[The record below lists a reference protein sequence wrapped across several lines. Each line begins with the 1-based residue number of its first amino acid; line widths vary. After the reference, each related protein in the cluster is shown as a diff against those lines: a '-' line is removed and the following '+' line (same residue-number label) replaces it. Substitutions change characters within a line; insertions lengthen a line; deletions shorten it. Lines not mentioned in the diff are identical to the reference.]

1 MTADPRPAATDAHG
15 SRGFRLILTLAYGI
29 FALSATAR
37 SLVQILTE
45 FSAAPF
51 AFLLSLFAAL
61 TYLALTLLMG
71 RRRVPFT
78 AAMTLIGIE
87 LAGVLGVGVLSI
99 AAPQLF
105 PRDSVWSH
113 FGSGYGYVPLVL
125 PLIAGSFL
133 LVQHRRARRLA
144 A

>member
-1 MTADPRPAATDAHG
+1 MTSTSHGDLHG
-15 SRGFRLILTLAYGI
+15 SRGFRLILVLAYAI

-45 FSAAPF
+45 FTAAPL

-61 TYLALTLLMG
+61 TYLALALLMA

-87 LAGVLGVGVLSI
+87 LAGVLGVGVLSS

-125 PLIAGSFL
+125 PLIAGAFL
-133 LVQHRRARRLA
+133 LRQRRSAATRLA